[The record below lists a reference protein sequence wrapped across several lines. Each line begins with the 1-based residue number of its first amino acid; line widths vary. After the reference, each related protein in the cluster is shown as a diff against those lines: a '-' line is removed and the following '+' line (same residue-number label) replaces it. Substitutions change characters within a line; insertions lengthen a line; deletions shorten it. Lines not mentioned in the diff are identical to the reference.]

1 MKAMILA
8 AGLGT
13 RLRPLTLTTP
23 KPLVLVGGKPL
34 IVYHIE
40 NLAKAGFTEL
50 VINHAWLGDQ
60 IESALGDGSR
70 WGLSIIYSPEQE
82 PLETGGG
89 IFRVLNW
96 LSENGE
102 PFVVIN
108 GDIMTDF
115 DFSVLLDT
123 NPIMA
128 HLVLVPNPVHHP
140 DGDFACLPD
149 GALSLH
155 ADKMTFSGISVLN
168 PSLFTGCENTAFAL
182 GPLLKG
188 AIAAGQVSGT
198 VYSGTWI
205 DVGTHERLQQA
216 EQYLQEKKNNGI

>member
-23 KPLVLVGGKPL
+23 KPLVLVSGKPL

-40 NLAKAGFTEL
+40 SLAKAGFTDI

-60 IESALGDGSR
+60 IEEALGDGSH
-70 WGLSIIYSPEQE
+70 WGVSITYSPEQE

-89 IFRVLNW
+89 IFRVLNR

-115 DFSVLLDT
+115 DFSVLSNLH
-123 NPIMA
+123 PAVA
-128 HLVLVPNPVHHP
+128 HLVFVPNPEHHP
-140 DGDFACLPD
+140 DGDFSCTSD
-149 GALSLH
+149 GTVSLQ
-155 ADKMTFSGISVLN
+155 ADKMTFSGISVLT
-168 PSLFTGCENTAFAL
+168 PALFAGCENTAFAL
-182 GPLLKG
+182 GPLLKN
-188 AIAAGQVSGT
+188 AISAGQVSGMIH
-198 VYSGTWI
+198 SGAWI
-205 DVGTHERLQQA
+205 DVGTHERLKQA
-216 EQYLQEKKNNGI
+216 EQFSQETKNNGI